1 MIMKY
6 HNVHIPRAG
15 LLDLLERALA
25 QRALVIFSDLNVS
38 AAKKA
43 ALILQRA
50 DLIRKAT
57 AIVRAGL
64 VEMKC
69 CFLFR

>member
-6 HNVHIPRAG
+6 HNVHIPRAD

-50 DLIRKAT
+50 DLIRKAP

-64 VEMKC
+64 VELKC
-69 CFLFR
+69 CILFR